1 MSAVPIKLPP
11 LGMKS
16 EQIHF
21 GAWLAGVG
29 ERVLPGQELYEVE
42 ADKAT
47 VVVDCETAG
56 VLESVLVTAGAV
68 HEGDILGYLNAG

>member
-16 EQIHF
+16 EKIHF

-29 ERVLPGQELYEVE
+29 ERVLSGQELYEVE

-47 VVVDCETAG
+47 VVVDAEETG
-56 VLESVLVTAGAV
+56 VLESVLVTEGLL
-68 HEGDILGYLNAG
+68 HEGDILGYINAG

>member
-1 MSAVPIKLPP
+1 MSIIPIKLPP

-16 EQIHF
+16 EEIHF
-21 GAWLAGVG
+21 GVWLARVG

-47 VVVDCETAG
+47 VVVDAETGG
-56 VLESVLVTAGAV
+56 VLESVVVSEGAV